1 MEPIS
6 IRVGGTSKVFSRGLP
21 IGEILPEFSM
31 NFSNEMFNLTSYG
44 SSDFLVSY
52 NHEPKIYSEFIKS
65 GGSRK
70 NAVLIRMEPEAV
82 YPAQFKKRV
91 TDKYDLVITTGSP
104 TINEG
109 KFFSVKWPYKY
120 HFNPASPS
128 ENDPDLY
135 SILATLQ
142 IAQEQNLHGWN
153 NRKFKVT
160 LIAGNKV
167 SPSLHSNYKVRRT
180 LARQLEISELKIFGP
195 LWNDAI
201 KVKLRHRL
209 AVLYAATRSGTLSS
223 PSSIYGNL
231 LRRYSNAVGEVVD
244 KHQIMKDSKFSL
256 VIENSNFV
264 ITEKI
269 FDAIIN
275 GSVPI
280 YIGPELSNFGIPKE
294 VAIEYNYKLS
304 SFDEITSNMTDQ
316 QAIQILASGRNF
328 LLGPNFKNMWS
339 ADAVF
344 GEISSLIKDYISKV
358 F

>member
-1 MEPIS
+1 
-6 IRVGGTSKVFSRGLP
+6 
-21 IGEILPEFSM
+21 
-31 NFSNEMFNLTSYG
+31 
-44 SSDFLVSY
+44 
-52 NHEPKIYSEFIKS
+52 
-65 GGSRK
+65 
-70 NAVLIRMEPEAV
+70 
-82 YPAQFKKRV
+82 
-91 TDKYDLVITTGSP
+91 
-104 TINEG
+104 
-109 KFFSVKWPYKY
+109 
-120 HFNPASPS
+120 
-128 ENDPDLY
+128 
-135 SILATLQ
+135 
-142 IAQEQNLHGWN
+142 
-153 NRKFKVT
+153 
-160 LIAGNKV
+160 
-167 SPSLHSNYKVRRT
+167 
-180 LARQLEISELKIFGP
+180 
-195 LWNDAI
+195 
-201 KVKLRHRL
+201 
-209 AVLYAATRSGTLSS
+209 
-223 PSSIYGNL
+223 
-231 LRRYSNAVGEVVD
+231 VGEVVD